1 MILERAKLKNEIK
14 DYVFITL
21 GTAMYAFAWAVFL
34 LPYEIVSGGVTGMSA
49 IIFYAAGIPIEYSY
63 FVINAILL
71 AVALKI
77 LGFKFMTKTIYAIFA
92 LSFFLKIGQ
101 MMVTGDD
108 GKFIQL
114 LGSGQD
120 FMSLLIAC
128 SMIGTGLAIVFLHNG
143 STGGTDII
151 AACINKYKP
160 ISLGRVLIAVDLLI
174 IGSSVFIFH
183 DYRKL
188 VFGLCTMAIMNFVL
202 DYVMNA
208 RRESVQFLIFS
219 KRYKE
224 VAEALSKEVRHGITL
239 LDGHGYYTGDD
250 VKVICLI
257 TKKYENVTV
266 FRTIKMADPKAF
278 VSQSAVIGVYG
289 EGFDQIKVK
298 VKKDATNENSIRN
311 EQPAQTD

>member
-114 LGSGQD
+114 LGPD
-120 FMSLLIAC
+120 R
-128 SMIGTGLAIVFLHNG
+128 
-143 STGGTDII
+143 
-151 AACINKYKP
+151 K
-160 ISLGRVLIAVDLLI
+160 
-174 IGSSVFIFH
+174 SV
-183 DYRKL
+183 
-188 VFGLCTMAIMNFVL
+188 V
-202 DYVMNA
+202 
-208 RRESVQFLIFS
+208 
-219 KRYKE
+219 
-224 VAEALSKEVRHGITL
+224 
-239 LDGHGYYTGDD
+239 
-250 VKVICLI
+250 
-257 TKKYENVTV
+257 
-266 FRTIKMADPKAF
+266 
-278 VSQSAVIGVYG
+278 
-289 EGFDQIKVK
+289 
-298 VKKDATNENSIRN
+298 
-311 EQPAQTD
+311 